1 MKIQEVIVVEGKHD
15 ASKIKACVEAD
26 ILISNGTHV
35 SNSFLEQ
42 CKKLN
47 STRGII
53 VFTDPDGPGEWIRR
67 KIIDYV
73 GDCEH
78 ASLDVQQVKN
88 KGKVGIEHA
97 TCDMIQTALKK
108 RSTFVQDRQSIEPD
122 EFREL
127 GLSGQAF
134 SQEKRDLV
142 ASGFSFPKSNA
153 KSTLKY
159 LNMMGI
165 TYKEVLEYLE
175 VNYGNNCK

>member
-1 MKIQEVIVVEGKHD
+1 MKIQEVIIVEGKHD
-15 ASKIKACVEAD
+15 ASKIKSCVDAD

-35 SNSFLEQ
+35 SISFLEQ

-47 STRGII
+47 ESRGII

-67 KIIDYV
+67 KIIEFV

-97 TCDMIQTALKK
+97 TCEMVQKALEN
-108 RSTFVQDRQSIEPD
+108 RSSLKINQETIT
-122 EFREL
+122 REQYMKL
-127 GLSGQAF
+127 GLSGQAN
-134 SQEKRDLV
+134 SQEKRDAL
-142 ASGFSFPKSNA
+142 ASKFSFPKSNA

-165 TYKEVLEYLE
+165 KHKELREYLE
-175 VNYGNNCK
+175 VQYGNNRK

>member
-1 MKIQEVIVVEGKHD
+1 MKIKEVIVVEGKHD
-15 ASKIKACVEAD
+15 ASKIKSCVDAD

-35 SNSFLEQ
+35 SKYFLEQ

-47 STRGII
+47 ESRGII

-67 KIIDYV
+67 KIMEYV

-97 TCDMIQTALKK
+97 TCEMVQKALENK
-108 RSTFVQDRQSIEPD
+108 SSFVENRVTITQE
-122 EFREL
+122 EFRGL
-127 GLSGQAF
+127 GLSGEEG
-134 SQEKRDLV
+134 SQEKRDSL
-142 ASGFSFPKSNA
+142 ASNFYFPKSNA
-153 KSTLKY
+153 KSTFKY

-165 TYKEVLEYLE
+165 TFEEVEKHIE
-175 VNYGNNCK
+175 VHNGNNCE

>member
-15 ASKIKACVEAD
+15 ASKIKSCIDAD
-26 ILISNGTHV
+26 VLISNGTHV
-35 SNSFLEQ
+35 SNSFLKQ

-47 STRGII
+47 ESRGII

-97 TCDMIQTALKK
+97 SCLMIQTALEK
-108 RSTFVQDRQSIEPD
+108 RSTFVEERKTISRD

-127 GLSGQAF
+127 GLSGEKK
-134 SQEKRDLV
+134 SQEKRDIL

-165 TYKEVLEYLE
+165 TYKDVIKYLE
-175 VNYGNNCK
+175 VNHGNNCK

>member
-1 MKIQEVIVVEGKHD
+1 MKIKKVVVVEGKHD
-15 ASKIKACVEAD
+15 ASKIKSCIDAD

-35 SNSFLEQ
+35 SKTFLEQ

-47 STRGII
+47 ESRGII

-97 TCDMIQTALKK
+97 TCEMIKKALENRSNFVEK
-108 RSTFVQDRQSIEPD
+108 RETITLE
-122 EFREL
+122 EFRNL
-127 GLSGQAF
+127 GLSGEDG
-134 SQEKRDLV
+134 SQRKRDIL
-142 ASGFSFPKSNA
+142 ASKFSFPKSNS
-153 KSTLKY
+153 KSTFKY

-165 TYKEVLEYLE
+165 TFKEIEKHIE
-175 VNYGNNCK
+175 VHNGNNSE

>member
-15 ASKIKACVEAD
+15 ASKIKSCVEAD
-26 ILISNGTHV
+26 VIISNGTHV
-35 SNSFLEQ
+35 SKSFLEQ

-47 STRGII
+47 ESRGII

-67 KIIDYV
+67 KIMDYV

-88 KGKVGIEHA
+88 NGKVGIEHA
-97 TCDMIQTALKK
+97 TCLMIQNALEN
-108 RSTFVQDRQSIEPD
+108 RSSFVENRVTITQE
-122 EFREL
+122 EFRSL
-127 GLSGQAF
+127 SLSGEAK
-134 SQEKRDLV
+134 SQERRDLL
-142 ASGFSFPKSNA
+142 ASEFSFPKSNA

-165 TYKEVLEYLE
+165 SFEEVKKHLE
-175 VNYGNNCK
+175 VHYGNNS

>member
-15 ASKIKACVEAD
+15 SSKIKSCVEAD
-26 ILISNGTHV
+26 VIISNGTHV
-35 SNSFLEQ
+35 SKSFLEQ

-47 STRGII
+47 ESRGII

-67 KIIDYV
+67 KIMDYV

-97 TCDMIQTALKK
+97 TCLMIQTALEN
-108 RSTFVQDRQSIEPD
+108 RSSFVEDRVTITQE
-122 EFREL
+122 EFRSL
-127 GLSGQAF
+127 LLSGEDK
-134 SQEKRDLV
+134 SQERRDLL
-142 ASGFSFPKSNA
+142 ASEFSFPKSNA

-165 TYKEVLEYLE
+165 SFEEVKKHLE
-175 VNYGNNCK
+175 VHYGNNS